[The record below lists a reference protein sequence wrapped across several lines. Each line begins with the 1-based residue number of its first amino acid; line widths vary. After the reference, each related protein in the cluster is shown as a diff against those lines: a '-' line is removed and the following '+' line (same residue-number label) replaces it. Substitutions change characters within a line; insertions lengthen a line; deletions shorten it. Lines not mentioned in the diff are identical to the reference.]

1 MPVSSPL
8 LLSCPQC
15 RRKASGV
22 RDFQKLKFHF
32 SECLRGNFLEAD
44 LDIMPLISRGTVLG
58 RHLLGRKGGRR
69 GPGKRH
75 ENWLSLKSGL
85 SLSHEESWSGSYSPA
100 ITYGKVL
107 FIPISQSL
115 TGTKVAF
122 PRAILRGRANSE
134 PLAVNIHS
142 YRMQDTCQER
152 GKAGRR

>member
-1 MPVSSPL
+1 MCVGQGGNASVIAL
-8 LLSCPQC
+8 AAELSTTQE
-15 RRKASGV
+15 KGTGV

-32 SECLRGNFLEAD
+32 SEYLRGNFLEAD

-85 SLSHEESWSGSYSPA
+85 SLSHEESWSYSPD

-107 FIPISQSL
+107 FIPIS
-115 TGTKVAF
+115 
-122 PRAILRGRANSE
+122 
-134 PLAVNIHS
+134 
-142 YRMQDTCQER
+142 
-152 GKAGRR
+152 